1 MTNMIETSSLKVLQK
16 PWIINLELSNACNL
30 ECVFCDHPVLKKEM
44 VIKEMDDCLLS
55 KIFSDVKE
63 YLNSEEMNEK
73 IYELGLVGLG
83 EPTLDKNFKRHI
95 ELINSYSHM
104 FERISF
110 NSNLVS
116 LKQKH
121 TETLLGSQIN
131 SYTFSVNASNRDTY
145 RKMMGKDRFE
155 QVIGNLKL
163 FLSQRRKKNTRARVD
178 VQLFE
183 SDENNLEELR
193 AIFPSGLLSG
203 VNLFSRKV
211 YSKPVIQQNTGL
223 LHLHTPNGLER
234 YPCWDIYTRVYVD
247 VEGNLY
253 PCTIGN
259 DSYREA
265 SDLFLGNINN
275 ADLFDIFESKKNKE
289 ARERSEQGKLPY
301 PECGECNVWSLTP
314 NNFVWDRDRWIKKKK
329 QIRAYGLKG

>member
-1 MTNMIETSSLKVLQK
+1 MI
-16 PWIINLELSNACNL
+16 N
-30 ECVFCDHPVLKKEM
+30 
-44 VIKEMDDCLLS
+44 
-55 KIFSDVKE
+55 E
-63 YLNSEEMNEK
+63 YTFL
-73 IYELGLVGLG
+73 
-83 EPTLDKNFKRHI
+83 
-95 ELINSYSHM
+95 
-104 FERISF
+104 FERISI

-116 LKQKH
+116 MKQKL
-121 TETLLGSQIN
+121 TEVLLNSQIN
-131 SYTFSVNASNRDTY
+131 TYTFSVNASNRESY
-145 RKMMGKDRFE
+145 RKMMGKDRFDL
-155 QVIGNLKL
+155 VIGNLKY
-163 FLSQRRKKNTRARVD
+163 FLSQYKRKHIEATVD
-178 VQLFE
+178 IQLFE

-193 AIFPSGLLSG
+193 ANFHSGVLSG

-314 NNFVWDRDRWIKKKK
+314 NNFVWDRDRWTKKRK
-329 QIRAYGLKG
+329 QVRAYGLKG

>member
-1 MTNMIETSSLKVLQK
+1 MTNMIETSSLKVLER

-30 ECVFCDHPVLKKEM
+30 ECVFCDHPTLKKKM
-44 VIKEMDDCLLS
+44 AVKEMADSLLS
-55 KIFSDVKE
+55 KILSDVKE
-63 YLNSEEMNEK
+63 YLNSEEMNGK

-163 FLSQRRKKNTRARVD
+163 FLFQRKKKIPG
-178 VQLFE
+178 QE
-183 SDENNLEELR
+183 
-193 AIFPSGLLSG
+193 
-203 VNLFSRKV
+203 
-211 YSKPVIQQNTGL
+211 
-223 LHLHTPNGLER
+223 
-234 YPCWDIYTRVYVD
+234 
-247 VEGNLY
+247 
-253 PCTIGN
+253 
-259 DSYREA
+259 
-265 SDLFLGNINN
+265 
-275 ADLFDIFESKKNKE
+275 
-289 ARERSEQGKLPY
+289 
-301 PECGECNVWSLTP
+301 
-314 NNFVWDRDRWIKKKK
+314 
-329 QIRAYGLKG
+329 

>member
-1 MTNMIETSSLKVLQK
+1 MIETSSLKELEK

-30 ECVFCDHPVLKKEM
+30 ECVFCDHPIFKK
-44 VIKEMDDCLLS
+44 KMDIREIDDSLLS
-55 KIFSDVKE
+55 KIFSDVRV
-63 YLNSEEMNEK
+63 YLDNEGINGK

-145 RKMMGKDRFE
+145 RKMMGKDRFDLA
-155 QVIGNLKL
+155 IGNLKY
-163 FLSQRRKKNTRARVD
+163 FLSQHKRKHIEARVD
-178 VQLFE
+178 IQLFE
-183 SDENNLEELR
+183 SDESNLEELR

-223 LHLHTPNGLER
+223 LHLYTPNDPER
-234 YPCWDIYTRVYVD
+234 YPCWDIYTRVYID
-247 VEGNLY
+247 VAGNVY

-259 DSYREA
+259 DSYREL
-265 SDLFLGNINN
+265 SNLFLGNIKEESLFNLFNN
-275 ADLFDIFESKKNKE
+275 RRNQE

-314 NNFVWDRDRWIKKKK
+314 NNFVWDRDRWTKKRK
-329 QIRAYGLKG
+329 QVRAYGLKG